1 MIIELQDKLK
11 GLAAALLART
21 NQASETST
29 TPLFPLECL
38 PPVYSNYI
46 SQLVPAGFCPNYL
59 AGAALFAA
67 SVAIGNAQK
76 IRVRPTDKPLNVSLF
91 IALIGVSASGK
102 SPALDKMLEPLQEKD
117 KASFRAYKSSVG
129 ETEDESDGPTPLLIS
144 NATFESLVKEL
155 SRASGGAGLF
165 TDELISFVQSAN
177 QYRKGADLANYLT
190 LLDGRAY
197 HCSRKTQRRI
207 YVEDPF
213 LSIIGGLQPIRLP
226 HFYDANSLES
236 GFFYRSVNIY
246 GGVPLSPFNVHIPK
260 DTTAEIEY
268 NTTITNLCEFRN
280 QLPTVWTYE
289 TAALDVFKEYY
300 DDIARRD
307 KIGEIDDLERIIR
320 TKTNLLFHK
329 FALIF
334 ELLNRIS
341 TGNVVNDN
349 PAHYSY
355 VSETA
360 AEAALIFVD
369 YTVSTA
375 LFTRKSLKDKATN
388 EIKRPSQIDKAVFL
402 YELLPASFTTF
413 EAIEIGAN
421 IGISRETVKR
431 YLKDET
437 RYQKGGH
444 GKSSKI

>member
-1 MIIELQDKLK
+1 MIVDLQEKLK
-11 GLAAALLART
+11 GLTAALLART
-21 NQASETST
+21 NQADEASM
-29 TPLFPLECL
+29 TPSFPLDCL
-38 PPVYSNYI
+38 PPVFSNYI
-46 SQLVPAGFCPNYL
+46 SELVPAGFCPNYL
-59 AGAALFAA
+59 AGGALFTA
-67 SVAIGNAQK
+67 SVAVGNAQK
-76 IRVRPTDKPLNVSLF
+76 IQVRPTDKPLNVSLF
-91 IALIGVSASGK
+91 IALIGASASGK
-102 SPALDKMLEPLQEKD
+102 SPALDKMIEPLQEKD
-117 KASFRAYKSSVG
+117 KASFRAYKSSAG
-129 ETEDESDGPTPLLIS
+129 ETEDENDGPVPLLIS

-197 HCSRKTQRRI
+197 HCSRKTQKRI
-207 YVEDPF
+207 YVENPF
-213 LSIIGGLQPIRLP
+213 LSIVGGLQPIRLP
-226 HFYDANSLES
+226 QFYDASSLES
-236 GFFYRSVNIY
+236 GFFYRAINVY
-246 GGVPLSPFNVHIPK
+246 GGVPLSPFNVHIPN

-280 QLPTVWTYE
+280 QSPAVWTYE
-289 TAALDVFKEYY
+289 TAALNVFKEYY

-307 KIGEIDDLERIIR
+307 KAGEIDDVERIIR

-341 TGNVVNDN
+341 TGKVVNDN
-349 PAHYSY
+349 PAYNPS
-355 VSETA
+355 VSEKA
-360 AEAALIFVD
+360 AQAALIFVD

-375 LFTRKSLKDKATN
+375 LFTRKTLRDKATD
-388 EIKRPSQIDKAVFL
+388 EIKRPSQIDKAAIL
-402 YELLPASFTTF
+402 YELLPASFTTL
-413 EAIEIGAN
+413 EAIEIGVR

-431 YLKDET
+431 YLKEET
-437 RYQKGGH
+437 KYKKDGR